1 MFRIYN
7 ITPKMILS
15 VDGLLSIGAAY
26 VNIITISDLLSLT
39 TEKTQLYAKIPF
51 VKLLFVYTFAYS
63 VIKNKIACA
72 IATLVFFMLES
83 GNFVEDAETA
93 T

>member
-1 MFRIYN
+1 
-7 ITPKMILS
+7 MILS
-15 VDGLLSIGAAY
+15 VDGLINIGAAY

-63 VIKNKIACA
+63 VIKSKIACA
-72 IATLVFFMLES
+72 IATLVFFILES

>member
-1 MFRIYN
+1 
-7 ITPKMILS
+7 MILS
-15 VDGLLSIGAAY
+15 VDGLLNIGAAY
-26 VNIITISDLLSLT
+26 VNILTISALLSLT

-63 VIKNKIACA
+63 VIKSKIACA
-72 IATLVFFMLES
+72 IATLVFFILES

>member
-1 MFRIYN
+1 
-7 ITPKMILS
+7 MILS

-63 VIKNKIACA
+63 VIKSKIACA
-72 IATLVFFMLES
+72 IATLVFFILES

>member
-1 MFRIYN
+1 
-7 ITPKMILS
+7 MILS
-15 VDGLLSIGAAY
+15 VDGFLNIGAAY
-26 VNIITISDLLSLT
+26 VNILTISALFSLT
-39 TEKTQLYAKIPF
+39 TKKTQLYAKIPF

-63 VIKNKIACA
+63 VIKSKIACA
-72 IATLVFFMLES
+72 IATLVFFILES

>member
-1 MFRIYN
+1 
-7 ITPKMILS
+7 MILS
-15 VDGLLSIGAAY
+15 IDGLINIGAAY

-63 VIKNKIACA
+63 VIKSKIACA
-72 IATLVFFMLES
+72 IATLVFFILES